1 MYGQIVYIAIVCL
14 MIRRHTRS
22 KRTDTL
28 FPYTTLFRSRHGA
41 AERSAVEGLDAPR
54 PEPFQKGY
62 QRRRAAAEL
71 AQRLAVTAVQ
81 RHRTAYAA
89 PGQMLHQADRK
100 RTRLN
105 SSH

>member
-1 MYGQIVYIAIVCL
+1 MHA
-14 MIRRHTRS
+14 
-22 KRTDTL
+22 
-28 FPYTTLFRSRHGA
+28 RHGA

-89 PGQMLHQADRK
+89 PGQMLHQAEEEGQVGGRHALLVERQDVGALLDRK
-100 RTRLN
+100 STRLN